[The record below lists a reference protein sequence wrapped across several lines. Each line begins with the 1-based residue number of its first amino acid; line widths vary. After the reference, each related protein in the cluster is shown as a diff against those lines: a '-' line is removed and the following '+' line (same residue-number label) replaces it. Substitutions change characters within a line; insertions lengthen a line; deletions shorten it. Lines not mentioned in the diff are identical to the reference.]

1 MNKLKKHFVT
11 VNSDFREGRVI
22 LLRER
27 FTIQKK
33 IKNAILYSTALGIYE
48 ARINREKVTF
58 AGRSST
64 SLIYLQA
71 AWMICGQF
79 NMTAG
84 RAYITGNCTPLF
96 AFKNTFFL
104 IYK

>member
-33 IKNAILYSTALGIYE
+33 IKNAI
-48 ARINREKVTF
+48 NRF
-58 AGRSST
+58 
-64 SLIYLQA
+64 
-71 AWMICGQF
+71 
-79 NMTAG
+79 
-84 RAYITGNCTPLF
+84 
-96 AFKNTFFL
+96 
-104 IYK
+104 